1 MCRVNYIILYFI
13 DTYYITIP
21 SRGKEGELLMKEKR
35 STKIIVFLLNVIFSL
50 IIILPILYALDISLM
65 DPSQIFEYP
74 PKLIPKVL
82 YFQNYKDALAT
93 APILRFILNS
103 FVMASV
109 ITLGQIV
116 TGTLA
121 AYSFAMLKFKGKG
134 IIFLLILSTMMI
146 PGQAI
151 IIANYLTI
159 SSLGMLDTFQA
170 LVLPSMTSAFSIF
183 LLRQAFL
190 TLPKELN
197 EAAKLDGC
205 SNFRFLFSIAIPLV
219 KPSMGAL
226 GIYEFLQAWN
236 MYMWPL
242 LVTNSDK
249 MRTVQ
254 IGIGMLHNVDAE
266 AFGPVMAGII
276 MIILPSIIAFILGQK
291 QLISGLTAG
300 SVKS

>member
-1 MCRVNYIILYFI
+1 MNGNR
-13 DTYYITIP
+13 
-21 SRGKEGELLMKEKR
+21 R
-35 STKIIVFLLNVIFSL
+35 SKIIFFIINVIFSL
-50 IIILPILYALDISLM
+50 IIVLPILYALSVSLM
-65 DPSQIFEYP
+65 TPDQIFEYP
-74 PKLIPKVL
+74 PKLIPRVL
-82 YFQNYKDALAT
+82 YFQNYKDALAA

-103 FVMASV
+103 FIMASA
-109 ITLGQIV
+109 ITLGQII

-121 AYSFAMLKFKGKG
+121 AYSFSMLNFKGKNV
-134 IIFLLILSTMMI
+134 IFLIMLSTLMI

-159 SSLGMLDTFQA
+159 SSLGWIDSFKA
-170 LVLPSMTSAFSIF
+170 LILPYTTSAFAIF
-183 LLRQAFL
+183 LLRQSFL

-205 SNFRFLFSIAIPLV
+205 SNLRYLVSIAIPLI

-226 GIYEFLQAWN
+226 GIYTFLQAWN

-242 LVTNSDK
+242 LVTNTDTK
-249 MRTVQ
+249 RTVQ
-254 IGIGMLHNVDAE
+254 VGMGMLQNVDSQS
-266 AFGPVMAGII
+266 FGTVMAGII
-276 MIILPSIIAFILGQK
+276 MIILPSIIAFIIGQK